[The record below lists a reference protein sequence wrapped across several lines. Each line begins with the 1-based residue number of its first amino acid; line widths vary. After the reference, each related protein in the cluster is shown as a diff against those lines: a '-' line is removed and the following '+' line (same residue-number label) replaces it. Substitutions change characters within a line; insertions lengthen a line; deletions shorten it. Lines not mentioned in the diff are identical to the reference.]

1 MSLRVK
7 TIVVGQLQANCY
19 LIFDSEKKEASIID
33 PGDDADYITRV
44 IADEKVTPTQIIATH
59 GHFDHIMAAA
69 ELQLAYNI
77 PFLIHQKDEFLIKRM
92 NETAEHFIG
101 VKAGPSPR
109 ISANLKKGSKL
120 NVGKSR
126 IEIIETPGH
135 TPGSISLYDKKA
147 GFVWVGDLLFAG
159 GGVGRTDFSYSNQ
172 RELDISI
179 ERILRLP
186 EKTILYCG
194 HGLETTVAAEL
205 PYHTTH

>member
-1 MSLRVK
+1 MLFVK

-19 LIFDSEKKEASIID
+19 LIFDSEKKEACIVD

-44 IADEKVTPTQIIATH
+44 IADEKITPTQIIATH

-77 PFLIHQKDEFLIKRM
+77 PFLIHQKDEFLVKRM

-109 ISANLKKGSKL
+109 ISANLEGGKKLS
-120 NVGKSR
+120 VGKTR

-147 GFVWVGDLLFAG
+147 GFVFVGDLLFAG
-159 GGVGRTDFSYSNQ
+159 GGVGRTDFSYSSQNML
-172 RELDISI
+172 EHSI
-179 ERILRLP
+179 EKILQLP
-186 EKTILYCG
+186 EETILYCG
-194 HGLETTVAAEL
+194 HGLETTVADER
-205 PYHTTH
+205 PNHIEH

>member
-19 LIFDSEKKEASIID
+19 LIFDSEKKEACIVD

-44 IADEKVTPTQIIATH
+44 ITDEKVTPTQIIATH

-77 PFLIHQKDEFLIKRM
+77 PFLIHQKDEFLVKRM

-109 ISANLKKGSKL
+109 ISANLEKGSKL
-120 NVGKSR
+120 NVDKSR

-147 GFVWVGDLLFAG
+147 GFVFVGDLLFAG

-194 HGLETTVAAEL
+194 HGLETTVAEARQ
-205 PYHTTH
+205 YKH

>member
-1 MSLRVK
+1 MLFVK
-7 TIVVGQLQANCY
+7 TIVVGQLQANRY
-19 LIFDSEKKEASIID
+19 LIFDSEKKEACIVD

-44 IADEKVTPTQIIATH
+44 IADQKVTPMQIIATH
-59 GHFDHIMAAA
+59 GHFDHIMAAT

-77 PFLIHQKDEFLIKRM
+77 PFLIHQKDEFLVKRM

-109 ISANLKKGSKL
+109 ISGHLEVGSKL
-120 NVGKSR
+120 NIGKSR

-159 GGVGRTDFSYSNQ
+159 GGVGRTDFSYSSQ
-172 RELDISI
+172 KELDNSI

-186 EKTILYCG
+186 EKTILCFFFK
-194 HGLETTVAAEL
+194 HTATTDISPL
-205 PYHTTH
+205 SKH